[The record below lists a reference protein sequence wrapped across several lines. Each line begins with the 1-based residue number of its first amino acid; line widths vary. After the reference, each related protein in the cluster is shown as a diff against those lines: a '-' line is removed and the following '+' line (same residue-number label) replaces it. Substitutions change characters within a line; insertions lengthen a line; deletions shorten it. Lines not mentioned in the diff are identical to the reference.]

1 MQGEEITKDQEM
13 GSKNIQIQMYD
24 LLFRFIFGTAEV
36 VGLYCT
42 ENLRTALTEKKHPE
56 GQEVKEVEIQGQ
68 KF

>member
-1 MQGEEITKDQEM
+1 MTFY
-13 GSKNIQIQMYD
+13 SD
-24 LLFRFIFGTAEV
+24 LFRRFIFGTAEV